1 MREIVISGMQGVN
14 LEALDDRLRALPGAA
29 ARGISLRRGSVIVH
43 LDAEAAEEEIAAIRS
58 LVRGHDPRQLS
69 AAQQVQKQ
77 RADQIKTAH
86 ADARTARQAAAGASD
101 VKQQVALLAR
111 RIDWLEKL
119 LEALVAGDKPF
130 D

>member
-1 MREIVISGMQGVN
+1 MREIVISDVQGVN

-29 ARGISLRRGSVIVH
+29 AKGISLRRGVVIVH
-43 LDAEAAEEEIAAIRS
+43 LDAEAREEQIAAIRS
-58 LVRGHDPRQLS
+58 LVRSHDPRQLS
-69 AAQQVQKQ
+69 AAQQNQKQ
-77 RADQIKTAH
+77 RAEQIRTAH
-86 ADARTARQAAAGASD
+86 ADALAARKASAGDLSE
-101 VKQQVALLAR
+101 QVALLAR

>member
-1 MREIVISGMQGVN
+1 MREIVISDVQGVN

-29 ARGISLRRGSVIVH
+29 AKGISLRRGVVIVH
-43 LDAEAAEEEIAAIRS
+43 LDAEVKEDQIAAIRS
-58 LVRGHDPRQLS
+58 LVRSHDPQQLS
-69 AAQQVQKQ
+69 AAQQHQKQ

-86 ADARTARQAAAGASD
+86 ADARAARNAAAAAGS
-101 VKQQVALLAR
+101 VKQQVALLTR

-119 LEALVAGDKPF
+119 LEALVAGDQPF

>member
-29 ARGISLRRGSVIVH
+29 AKGVSLRRGTVIVH
-43 LDAEAAEEEIAAIRS
+43 LDAAAKEEQVAAIRS
-58 LVRGHDPRQLS
+58 LVRSHDPQQLS
-69 AAQQVQKQ
+69 TAQQHQKQ

-86 ADARTARQAAAGASD
+86 TDALAARKASAADLSE
-101 VKQQVALLAR
+101 QVALLAR